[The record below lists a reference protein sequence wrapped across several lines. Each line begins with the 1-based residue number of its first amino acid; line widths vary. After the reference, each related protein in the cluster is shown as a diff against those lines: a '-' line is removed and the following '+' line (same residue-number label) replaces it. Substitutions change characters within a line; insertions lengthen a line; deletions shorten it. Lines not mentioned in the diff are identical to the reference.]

1 MTDTLEIPYGTRDAL
16 PAEARQNRLLKNHLS
31 NLFSGFG
38 YREVTTP
45 ALEYTDTLTRGDTE
59 GDLEES
65 LFKISGI
72 GRGTA
77 LRHEMTTPL
86 ARLAVSRL
94 SGSPLPLKLFYIADV
109 WRFTKETQAGRQCE
123 FCQAGVELTGSP
135 YPAADAEVIALCVM
149 SMKKG
154 GLKNFRLSL
163 GSVAFVRA
171 TLESLNIEER
181 RQIKLKHAL
190 EKRDLVRFDAE
201 INTLNLA
208 EGDAQKL
215 RRLPYLIGKEE
226 ILAECGAMAK
236 TATAK
241 AAVDNLS
248 EIYRLLGVYGV
259 ADDVFFDMGLI
270 RDFDYYTGAVFEVYA
285 DGFGFPISGGGRYDT
300 LLAAFGEN
308 CPATGFSLGLD
319 RLLIA
324 KAQQGDNFIDS
335 EERVYVGY
343 VAHAEKTAIN
353 RAADLRNQN
362 EHSAVEIAFAA
373 QTEEE
378 AAQTAKERGCRL
390 VYCR

>member
-16 PAEARQNRLLKNHLS
+16 PDEARQNRLLKNGLS
-31 NLFSGFG
+31 DLFFGFG

-45 ALEYTDTLTRGDTE
+45 ALEYADTLTRGNTE
-59 GDLEES
+59 GNLEES

-72 GRGTA
+72 GKLTA

-123 FCQAGVELTGSP
+123 FCQGGVELTGSP
-135 YPAADAEVIALCVM
+135 QPAADAEVMALCVM

-171 TLESLNIEER
+171 TLEALNLNER
-181 RQIKLKHAL
+181 EQTKLKRAL
-190 EKRDLVRFDAE
+190 EKRDIVKFNAE
-201 INTLNLA
+201 IAALNLD
-208 EGDAQKL
+208 DAAAKNL

-226 ILAECGAMAK
+226 ILSECNAMAK
-236 TATAK
+236 NAAAK
-241 AAVDNLS
+241 AAVDNLA
-248 EIYRLLGVYGV
+248 EIYRLLKIYGV
-259 ADDVFFDMGLI
+259 ADAVFFDMGLI

-285 DGFGFPISGGGRYDT
+285 EGLGFPVSGGGRYDT
-300 LLAAFGEN
+300 LLASFGEN

-324 KAQQGDNFIDS
+324 KAQQGGKFADD
-335 EERVYVGY
+335 EDRVYVAY
-343 VAHAEKTAIN
+343 AADAEKAAIE
-353 RAADLRNQN
+353 RAAALREENGK
-362 EHSAVEIAFAA
+362 SAVEIAFAA